1 MKAMNKDN
9 PKYNDCIERESQLYE
24 RKGDFRTPFM
34 RDYNRI
40 IFTTAYRRL
49 KHKTQ
54 VFFAPDNDHIC
65 TRAEHVNLVESISYT
80 IAYQLGLNT
89 ELTRAI
95 SAGHDLGHAPFG
107 HGGEKILSSL
117 SIKHGLEPFW
127 HEKNSLHLIDDL
139 CLLEDD
145 QHIEHN
151 LDLTYAVRDGIIAH
165 CGEVNQRR
173 IKPRDEKIDLKD
185 FKSPGL
191 YQPYT
196 LEGCVVK
203 ISDKIA
209 YLARD
214 IEDAWNLH
222 ILNEEDMKSLIEEI
236 NAVVPELFKAINNGT
251 VVNYFIYEV

>member
-9 PKYNDCIERESQLYE
+9 PKYNDCIERASQLYE

-165 CGEVNQRR
+165 CGEVNQRELNLEM
-173 IKPRDEKIDLKD
+173 K
-185 FKSPGL
+185 KS
-191 YQPYT
+191 
-196 LEGCVVK
+196 
-203 ISDKIA
+203 I
-209 YLARD
+209 
-214 IEDAWNLH
+214 
-222 ILNEEDMKSLIEEI
+222 
-236 NAVVPELFKAINNGT
+236 
-251 VVNYFIYEV
+251 

>member
-9 PKYNDCIERESQLYE
+9 PKYNDCIERASQLYE

-40 IFTTAYRRL
+40 VFTTAYRRL

-117 SIKHGLEPFW
+117 SI
-127 HEKNSLHLIDDL
+127 NMD
-139 CLLEDD
+139 
-145 QHIEHN
+145 
-151 LDLTYAVRDGIIAH
+151 
-165 CGEVNQRR
+165 
-173 IKPRDEKIDLKD
+173 
-185 FKSPGL
+185 
-191 YQPYT
+191 
-196 LEGCVVK
+196 
-203 ISDKIA
+203 
-209 YLARD
+209 
-214 IEDAWNLH
+214 
-222 ILNEEDMKSLIEEI
+222 
-236 NAVVPELFKAINNGT
+236 
-251 VVNYFIYEV
+251 